1 MQAFDFIGAGDGNRT
16 RDRLI
21 TNQLLYRLSYT
32 SNNVSIIHNIFVFP
46 IPIMNYFGFLL
57 TLFLMVE

>member
-21 TNQLLYRLSYT
+21 TNHAIYIQLVVFIGILMSY
-32 SNNVSIIHNIFVFP
+32 FA
-46 IPIMNYFGFLL
+46 
-57 TLFLMVE
+57 